1 MRALAVRSLGVRG
14 FRNLTRVDIDLGAR
28 FNVVSGE
35 NGQGKTNLLESVY
48 VVATSRSFRTSM
60 LTDLISLGSEVASLR
75 ASIDE
80 DRQLREQTVGLRAGV
95 RAVRIDGRRPPTLAA
110 YAVRTP
116 TVVFHPGAVA
126 LVAGAGGER
135 RKLLDRVAL
144 YLLPGSM
151 GDSKSYAKALRARQR
166 VLESRG
172 ESASDLD
179 GWEDLL
185 VRHGF
190 ALMAARSIA
199 ADRLLPATLAAFT
212 RIGAPGLQLAARYA
226 CSCPDTPEQYRES
239 LLRQRARDRARGFAS
254 TGPHRDDLALTLGD
268 HPVRGMASQGQQ
280 RAVVLALQLGEISV
294 ISAVSGTRPIL
305 LMDDVSSELDRR
317 TTVRLFD
324 ILREEPGQIL
334 LTTTRPEVIDAA
346 GLLAGE
352 ARVDFVVLAGQIT
365 RR

>member
-1 MRALAVRSLGVRG
+1 MRSLAVRSLGVRG
-14 FRNLTRVDIDLGAR
+14 FRNLTSVDLDLGAR

-48 VVATSRSFRTSM
+48 VVATSRSFRTSR
-60 LTDLISLGSEVASLR
+60 LTDLLSWGGDIASLR

-80 DRQLREQTVGLRAGV
+80 DRQPRDQTVGVRAGM

-116 TVVFHPGAVA
+116 TVVFHPGAVG
-126 LVAGAGGER
+126 LVSGAGGER

-144 YLLPGSM
+144 YILPGSR
-151 GDSKSYAKALRARQR
+151 GDSEAYATALRARQR

-179 GWEDLL
+179 GWEEIM

-199 ADRLLPATLAAFT
+199 AERLLPATLGAFS
-212 RIGAPGLQLAARYA
+212 RIGAPGLNLAARYA
-226 CSCPDTPEQYRES
+226 CSCPDTPDQYRES
-239 LLRQRARDRARGFAS
+239 LLRQRTRDRARGFAS

-280 RAVVLALQLGEISV
+280 RAVALALQLGEISV
-294 ISAVSGTRPIL
+294 ISSVTGMRPIL

-324 ILREEPGQIL
+324 TLREEPGQIL

-352 ARVDFVVLAGQIT
+352 ARVDFVVVGGHIS